1 LAPPALLLFLGKP
14 QEARHA
20 WLNVPKE
27 DIPVSFDG
35 WWLQFWDYTCGRITT
50 DQLLQTAGRDRGK
63 LSTAHFVIGLWRL
76 SEGDRTAA
84 REQFHK
90 CVATRVFDTW
100 HWPWARAFL
109 KRMDADPLWPRWI
122 PQKTQRERRSL

>member
-1 LAPPALLLFLGKP
+1 MAPVRAEFEAIRATSGTWPLAPPALLLFLGKP

-27 DIPVSFDG
+27 DIPEWFDG

-50 DQLLQTAGRDRGK
+50 DQLLQTAGGDRGK
-63 LSTAHFVIGLWRL
+63 LSSAHFVIGLWRL

-84 REQFHK
+84 REHFRE
-90 CVATRVFDTW
+90 CVATRVFASW
-100 HWPWARAFL
+100 HWPWVRAFL
-109 KRMDADPLWPRWI
+109 N
-122 PQKTQRERRSL
+122 